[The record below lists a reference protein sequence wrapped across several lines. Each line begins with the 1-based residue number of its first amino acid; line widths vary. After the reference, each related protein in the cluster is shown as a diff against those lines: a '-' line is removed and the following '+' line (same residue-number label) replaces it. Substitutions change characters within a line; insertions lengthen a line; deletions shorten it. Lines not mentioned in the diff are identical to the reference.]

1 MKIDEIYEKFKNK
14 KTDIPAE
21 AKKNL
26 ENVAFE
32 SQSYLFLNAA
42 IISLIAETAGFISFK
57 NIDVIMLFLTVPLM
71 FIALTGITYGFIS
84 LIVLGL
90 QQKCSTLSKFSKFSK
105 FMPYNLLSKILP
117 TKITRKI
124 NNFIFDDVLPDSLIE
139 VQDLKELSNLVEK
152 EDMNRFLRICGG
164 KPTYKKMMDYF
175 ESEELESIREEKIT
189 LLTESLYDTKALNV
203 KE

>member
-57 NIDVIMLFLTVPLM
+57 NIELIMLFLIVPLM
-71 FIALTGITYGFIS
+71 FIALTGIAYGFIS

-90 QQKCSTLSKFSKFSK
+90 QQKCSTLSKF
-105 FMPYNLLSKILP
+105 MPYNLLSKILP
-117 TKITRKI
+117 TKMTRKI

-139 VQDLKELSNLVEK
+139 VEDLKELSNLVEK

>member
-1 MKIDEIYEKFKNK
+1 MKINDIYEKFKNK
-14 KTDIPAE
+14 KTNVPAE

-26 ENVAFE
+26 EKVVFE
-32 SQSYLFLNAA
+32 SQNYLFLNAA
-42 IISLIAETAGFISFK
+42 IISIIAEIAIFISFK
-57 NIDVIMLFLTVPLM
+57 NINELIMLFLIVPLM

-90 QQKCSTLSKFSKFSK
+90 QQKCSTLSKFSK

-139 VQDLKELSNLVEK
+139 VEDLKELSNLVEK

>member
-57 NIDVIMLFLTVPLM
+57 NIELIMLFLIVPLM

-90 QQKCSTLSKFSKFSK
+90 QQKCSTLSKFSK

-139 VQDLKELSNLVEK
+139 VEDLKELSNLVEK

>member
-57 NIDVIMLFLTVPLM
+57 NIELIMLFLIVPLM

-90 QQKCSTLSKFSKFSK
+90 QQKCSTLSKFSK

-139 VQDLKELSNLVEK
+139 VEDLKELSNLVEK

-164 KPTYKKMMDYF
+164 KPTYKKMMNYF

>member
-57 NIDVIMLFLTVPLM
+57 NIELIMLFLIVPLM

-90 QQKCSTLSKFSKFSK
+90 QQKCSTLSKFSK

-139 VQDLKELSNLVEK
+139 VEDLKELSNLVEK
-152 EDMNRFLRICGG
+152 EDMNRFLRI
-164 KPTYKKMMDYF
+164 
-175 ESEELESIREEKIT
+175 
-189 LLTESLYDTKALNV
+189 
-203 KE
+203 

>member
-42 IISLIAETAGFISFK
+42 IISLIAETAGFISGK

-139 VQDLKELSNLVEK
+139 VEDLKELSNLVEK

>member
-57 NIDVIMLFLTVPLM
+57 NIDVIMLFLIVPLM

-90 QQKCSTLSKFSKFSK
+90 QQKCSTLSKFSK

-139 VQDLKELSNLVEK
+139 VEDLKELSNLVEK

>member
-1 MKIDEIYEKFKNK
+1 MKINDIYEKFKNK
-14 KTDIPAE
+14 KTNVPAE

-26 ENVAFE
+26 EKVVFE
-32 SQSYLFLNAA
+32 SQNYLFLNAA
-42 IISLIAETAGFISFK
+42 IISIIAEIAIFISFK
-57 NIDVIMLFLTVPLM
+57 NINELIMLFLIVPLM

-90 QQKCSTLSKFSKFSK
+90 QQKCSTLSK

-139 VQDLKELSNLVEK
+139 VEDLKELSNLVEK

>member
-57 NIDVIMLFLTVPLM
+57 NIDVIMLFLIVPLM

-90 QQKCSTLSKFSKFSK
+90 QQKCSTLSK

-139 VQDLKELSNLVEK
+139 VEDLKELSNLVEK

>member
-57 NIDVIMLFLTVPLM
+57 NIELIMLFLIVPLM

-90 QQKCSTLSKFSKFSK
+90 QQKCSTLSK

-139 VQDLKELSNLVEK
+139 VEDLKELSNLVEK

>member
-90 QQKCSTLSKFSKFSK
+90 QQKCSTLSKFSK

>member
-57 NIDVIMLFLTVPLM
+57 NIDELIMLFLIVPLM

-90 QQKCSTLSKFSKFSK
+90 QQKCSTLSKFSK

-139 VQDLKELSNLVEK
+139 VEDLKELSNLVEK